1 MDYDAL
7 AYLARPA
14 LIMAAMRRTT
24 VTYGEL
30 AKSIG
35 LDPGIPLSHHMKRVL
50 DRVSDRCIK
59 AGEPSLAVLVVNADT
74 GEPGDG
80 FTEGSLTWM
89 AEARRCFKRWSPA

>member
-7 AYLARPA
+7 ADQARPA
-14 LIMAAMRRTT
+14 LILAAMRRTT

-30 AKSIG
+30 AKSISF
-35 LDPGIPLSHHMKRVL
+35 DTSIPLSHHMKRVL

-74 GEPGDG
+74 GVPGDG

-89 AEARRCFKRWSPA
+89 AEARKCFKRWSPA

>member
-7 AYLARPA
+7 ADLARPA

-30 AKSIG
+30 AKSI
-35 LDPGIPLSHHMKRVL
+35 DFDTSIPLAHHMKSIL
-50 DRVSDRCIK
+50 DRVSHRCIK
-59 AGEPSLAVLVVNADT
+59 AGEPSLAVLVVNANT

-80 FTEGSLTWM
+80 FVEGSLTWM
-89 AEARRCFKRWSPA
+89 AEARKCFKRWAPA